1 VDTNPDLESAY
12 EVFIEKKIEGIRVD
26 EGFVANMT
34 KKNYNLYF
42 VNSEDSQVL
51 QTYNLDFTGKFYKN
65 PNFLVLLLDNQFS
78 F

>member
-1 VDTNPDLESAY
+1 MDTNPDLESAY

-42 VNSEDSQVL
+42 VNSEDS
-51 QTYNLDFTGKFYKN
+51 
-65 PNFLVLLLDNQFS
+65 
-78 F
+78 